1 MGRPVMVSALL
12 AVSLIGCEGTDSDPG
27 VELTWLSNTTWLI
40 RVDGATV
47 FADAALSRWDFAPPD
62 LARPESF
69 HPVAVA
75 SDTALVDEVLD
86 ALPLGTPAFVLV
98 GHGHPDHT
106 IDLGLFT
113 ERSGAQIIGSR
124 TACYQAQAQ
133 GLPAGRCR
141 SVEGGEVIDLTPR
154 LRIRVIRWTHSGNPS
169 DRLGRFIQAPKEL
182 TTVPEKDAHGRLGQ
196 APWEA
201 YPNGGGARAYLFT
214 YRSDRSLLRWLVS
227 DTGNPFTFDSV
238 PRIGPGYLA
247 DVGVDL
253 SHLDLSGADGT
264 PRQWLT
270 EALGAEG
277 ADSLDLWLGYGNVGH
292 VRQMTQLVSVRTFIP
307 HHWGGYLDGFRP
319 GIVRPYDRPALTAY
333 LDSAGVQLAPQ
344 TQYME
349 RYRLDQAGLTRLDS
363 DRLRARLG
371 LQLPRPPSRQGASG
385 SVR

>member
-98 GHGHPDHT
+98 GHGHTDHT

-154 LRIRVIRWTHSGNPS
+154 LRIRVI
-169 DRLGRFIQAPKEL
+169 
-182 TTVPEKDAHGRLGQ
+182 
-196 APWEA
+196 
-201 YPNGGGARAYLFT
+201 
-214 YRSDRSLLRWLVS
+214 RWLVS